1 MSKPK
6 LKKIRVRLRDINVC
20 TRGPH
25 YAEWRVHGVFQK
37 WLSRDELNKISEYQR
52 SGRPYKIK
60 LLRKI

>member
-1 MSKPK
+1 MSKAK

-20 TRGPH
+20 TSGPH

-37 WLSRDELNKISEYQR
+37 WLSRSELNKISEYQR

-60 LLRKI
+60 LVREI